1 METLFGTRNRS
12 KHSGVL
18 KIKVLFSSER
28 CISLS
33 KSVGKY
39 VSYNPVDTSCREIG
53 ILSCLEINVN
63 FNVRHS

>member
-12 KHSGVL
+12 KHLGVL
-18 KIKVLFSSER
+18 KIEVLFSSEC

-33 KSVGKY
+33 KSIDKY
-39 VSYNPVDTSCREIG
+39 VSYNPVDMSCREIE
-53 ILSCLEINVN
+53 ILNCLETNII